1 MIEIKP
7 GKVKN
12 TTVCVPGSKSYTH
25 RLLIAAALADGVCTV
40 NNPLDSQDTRITRR
54 CLSEMGVAI
63 EAAPGHLR
71 IKGSAGKLR
80 SPVNPLDLGNSGTS
94 MRLLAA
100 VSALGQGVCV
110 LTGSARMR
118 QRPIQDLLDGLH
130 QLGVGA
136 RSVNGDGCPPI
147 EVTGDTLKGGR
158 VGIDC
163 RISSQYLSA
172 LLLIAPFAIESVTLT
187 VTGGL
192 VSRPYVDMTI
202 AVMKQFGIAVDRYGY
217 ERFVISGRQVYR
229 SGDHAVEPDCSQAG
243 YFWAAAA
250 ITGAGI
256 KVAGTSM
263 TSLQGDVRL
272 TECLEA
278 MGCRVVE
285 HGDGIEVIGGQLRA
299 VTVDMADMPDMV
311 PTLAVVAAFARG
323 TTVIENVAH
332 LRAKE
337 SDRLSAVAA
346 ELTKMGVTAACTG
359 DGLRIEGGYPRGAVI
374 DTYDDHRIAMSFA
387 LAGLKI
393 PGVKIKD
400 ETCVKKS
407 FPDFWEVFNSL
418 YRNRSNAAGHD

>member
-1 MIEIKP
+1 MIEITPEKITD
-7 GKVKN
+7 

-25 RLLIAAALADGVCTV
+25 RLLIAAALSDGACTV
-40 NNPLDSQDTRITRR
+40 RNPLDSQDTRITRR
-54 CLSEMGVAI
+54 CLAEMGVAI
-63 EAAPGHLR
+63 KEAGGDLR
-71 IKGSAGKLR
+71 IQGSAGRLR
-80 SPVNPLDLGNSGTS
+80 SPANPLDLGNSGTS

-100 VSALGQGVCV
+100 VAALGQGVCV

-118 QRPIQDLLDGLH
+118 ERPIKDLLDGLN
-130 QLGVGA
+130 QMGVAA
-136 RSVNGDGCPPI
+136 RALDADGCPPI
-147 EVTGDTLKGGR
+147 EVTGGTLTGGR
-158 VGIDC
+158 VAIDC

-172 LLLIAPFAIESVTLT
+172 LLLIAPFAIKTVIIT

-202 AVMKQFGIAVDRYGY
+202 AVMKEFGIAVDRQGY
-217 ERFVISGRQVYR
+217 ERFRVSGGQVYR

-263 TSLQGDVRL
+263 ESLQGDVRF
-272 TECLEA
+272 TDCLAA

-285 HGDGIEVIGGQLRA
+285 HGDGIEVIGGALRG

-337 SDRLSAVAA
+337 SDRLGAVAT
-346 ELTKMGVTAACTG
+346 ELAKMGVNAECTG
-359 DGLRIEGGYPRGAVI
+359 DGLRIIGGNPHGAAI
-374 DTYDDHRIAMSFA
+374 DTYNDHRIAMSFA

-393 PGVKIKD
+393 PGVMIKD

-407 FPDFWEVFNSL
+407 FPDFWKVLERL
-418 YRNRSNAAGHD
+418 YRAERRPDNV